1 MELKEKL
8 QLLIKEKQI
17 TQNALAAMIK
27 TGGGNVSH
35 MLAGRSKPS
44 FDLLRNLFTHFP
56 DINPDWLL
64 LDDPNMYRRSSA
76 QTGSSIGPT
85 SSNGADNVSADK
97 NEKPAPNFDSLFPED
112 PRQNHSSHGVSGD
125 SNLSPFPNSGQ
136 PFGSTDSGLITQN
149 MRNTIPITRVVI
161 LYADGSFE
169 QFCPKE

>member
-17 TQNALAAMIK
+17 TQNALAAMIN

-64 LDDPNMYRRSSA
+64 LDDPNMYRRPSA
-76 QTGSSIGPT
+76 QTGSST
-85 SSNGADNVSADK
+85 SSSSSNGADNASASK

-112 PRQNHSSHGVSGD
+112 PRQNLSSHASLPPLSNTGQPSG
-125 SNLSPFPNSGQ
+125 STGSGQ
-136 PFGSTDSGLITQN
+136 ITQN
-149 MRNTIPITRVVI
+149 MRNTAPITRVVI